1 MQTGQRR
8 EVDARPFLTWVFGI
22 GIAIWVAASAVL
34 ANPHGQGHSVG
45 SMMFFVVL
53 HDAAFPVWV
62 GAFVCILAGLALRAW
77 RSLDER

>member
-8 EVDARPFLTWVFGI
+8 EVDVRPFLTWAFGI
-22 GIAIWVAASAVL
+22 GIAIWLAASAVL
-34 ANPHGQGHSVG
+34 ANG
-45 SMMFFVVL
+45 SMTFFVVL